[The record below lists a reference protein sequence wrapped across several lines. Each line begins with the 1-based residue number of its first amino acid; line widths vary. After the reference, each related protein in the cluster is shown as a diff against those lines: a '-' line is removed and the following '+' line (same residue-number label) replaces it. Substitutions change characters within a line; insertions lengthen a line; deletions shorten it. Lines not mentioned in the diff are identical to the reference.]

1 MKKLDDVCVLVQ
13 ARLGSQRV
21 PQKMIRPFAGTTL
34 MDICLEKL
42 SASSYIPNQNIISSV
57 YEPEL
62 VEISERYPIQIFN
75 RSEQSANSEGTPM
88 TEMYEWW
95 DKIPFKYCVLV
106 NACAPFLKL
115 ETVEK
120 FVEFYTSIESD
131 GLFGVIEKKNYYWG
145 SDFKLQTPWPEDQ
158 AVMNTKF
165 VDTTY
170 EAAHC
175 LYAGKMSKI
184 GKSIWMGDFMTP
196 GDIQLY
202 PMDEREVFDIDY
214 EWQFQYYENLYKS
227 GVR

>member
-1 MKKLDDVCVLVQ
+1 MKKLDEVCVIVQ

-21 PQKMIRPFAGTTL
+21 PQKMIRPFAETTL
-34 MDICLEKL
+34 MDVCLEKL
-42 SASSYIPNQNIISSV
+42 SASSYIPNKNIYASV

-62 VEISERYPIQIFN
+62 IEISKKYPVEIFT
-75 RSEQSANSEGTPM
+75 RSEASANSEGTPM
-88 TEMYEWW
+88 SEMYEWW

-115 ETVEK
+115 ETIEK
-120 FVEFYTSIESD
+120 FVEYYTNIESD
-131 GLFGVIEKKNYYWG
+131 GLFGVIEKKNYYWD
-145 SDFKLQTPWPEDQ
+145 SNFNLVTPWPQGQ

-175 LYAGKMSKI
+175 LYAGRMSKI
-184 GKSIWMGDFMTP
+184 EKSIWMGDFMIP
-196 GDIQLY
+196 GDIELY
-202 PMDEREVFDIDY
+202 PMSEREVFDIDY
-214 EWQFQYYENLYKS
+214 EWQFEYYENLYNS

>member
-1 MKKLDDVCVLVQ
+1 MKDINDVCVLVQ

-21 PQKMIRPFAGTTL
+21 PRKMNRDFAGTTL
-34 MDICLEKL
+34 MDICLDKL
-42 SASSYIPNQNIISSV
+42 SKSSYIPNSNIYSSV

-62 VEISERYPIQIFN
+62 LEVSRKYPIQIFE
-75 RSEQSANSEGTPM
+75 RSEKSANSEGTPM

-95 DKIPFKYCVLV
+95 DKIPFEYCVLV
-106 NACAPFLKL
+106 SACAPFLKT
-115 ETVEK
+115 ETIEE
-120 FVEFYTSIESD
+120 FVRFYLQSESD
-131 GLFGVIEKKNYYWG
+131 GLFGVVEKKNYYWG
-145 SDFKLQTPWPEDQ
+145 SDFKLQTPWPEGQ

-175 LYAGKMSKI
+175 LYAGRMSKI
-184 GKSIWMGDFMTP
+184 GDSIWMGDFMKP
-196 GDIQLY
+196 GDIELY

-214 EWQFQYYENLYKS
+214 EWQFEYYEKLYKS

>member
-1 MKKLDDVCVLVQ
+1 MKKLDNVCVLVQ

-21 PQKMIRPFAGTTL
+21 PRKMNRDFAGTTL
-34 MDICLEKL
+34 MDICLDKL
-42 SASSYIPNQNIISSV
+42 SRSSYIPNSNIYASV

-62 VEISERYPIQIFN
+62 LEVSRKYPIQIFE
-75 RSEQSANSEGTPM
+75 RSEKSANSEGTPM

-95 DKIPFKYCVLV
+95 DKLPFEYCVLV
-106 NACAPFLKL
+106 SACAPFLKV
-115 ETVEK
+115 ETIEEFIK
-120 FVEFYTSIESD
+120 FYTEIESD
-131 GLFGVIEKKNYYWG
+131 GLFGVVEKKNYYWG
-145 SDFKLQTPWPEDQ
+145 SDFKLQTPWPQGQ

-175 LYAGKMSKI
+175 LYAGRMSKI
-184 GKSIWMGDFMTP
+184 GDGIWMGDFMQP

-214 EWQFQYYENLYKS
+214 EWQFEYYEKLYKS